1 LRRIAVLYHSLRE
14 RAVEEANWIE
24 MQMRSRGVEVAI
36 GNGWDLEVVERLCCD
51 KQLVIALGGDGTIIH
66 IARLAAPLGVPVV
79 GVNLGRVGFLAE
91 MTPSALHDRVDD
103 LVEERF
109 WTEEHTMLD
118 VIHHSGDLVERFLA
132 LNEVAVTRGRQMHA
146 VHVMATLDGE
156 QFSTYTADGLLVSTA
171 TGSTAYSLAAGGPI
185 LYPESRDLL
194 ITPVA
199 PHLHIGRS
207 MLVAGDTVVSLSLAS
222 DRSGTMSVDGT
233 DERPLIQGD
242 TVEVCRSAIV
252 SKFARFNPRRYFY
265 SAIAARLK

>member
-1 LRRIAVLYHSLRE
+1 MLRRIAVLYHSLRE

-51 KQLVIALGGDGTIIH
+51 KQLV

-146 VHVMATLDGE
+146 VHVMA
-156 QFSTYTADGLLVSTA
+156 TADGLLVSTA